1 MAHTEGSLDY
11 SRSSRYD
18 YRWALLET
26 WTFDV
31 LEDKLAARLNEMT
44 HLWHCSA
51 AQLTEWDE
59 KETKFEH
66 HRKEANRSFRDV
78 GKLLL
83 PWYKRWHKTEEKSLA
98 QLWRE
103 FKEQEKDPVY
113 AKRLAE
119 ARSSLVS
126 LQKESG
132 TQSALMEVILA
143 ARQAE
148 AARMAAEGVKRQAR
162 RKQQSAKLRK

>member
-1 MAHTEGSLDY
+1 
-11 SRSSRYD
+11 
-18 YRWALLET
+18 
-26 WTFDV
+26 
-31 LEDKLAARLNEMT
+31 MT

-59 KETKFEH
+59 KDTKFEY

-83 PWYKRWHKTEEKSLA
+83 PWYKRWQRSEEKSLA

-113 AKRLAE
+113 AARLAD
-119 ARSSLVS
+119 ARKSLVD
-126 LQKESG
+126 LQK
-132 TQSALMEVILA
+132 QSKAQDETMDAVQRAWREEGRRREA
-143 ARQAE
+143 QNAE
-148 AARMAAEGVKRQAR
+148 RQAR
-162 RKQQSAKLRK
+162 RKMRGAKLRQ

>member
-1 MAHTEGSLDY
+1 LAHREGALDFAC
-11 SRSSRYD
+11 SHRYD
-18 YRWALLET
+18 HRWALKEL
-26 WTFDV
+26 WVFDT
-31 LEDKLAARLNEMT
+31 LEDQLAARLNEMT

-59 KETKFEH
+59 KETKFEY

-83 PWYKRWHKTEEKSLA
+83 PWYKRWQRSEEKSLA

-113 AKRLAE
+113 AARLAE
-119 ARSSLVS
+119 ARQSLVA
-126 LQKESG
+126 LQKGSKDQADTMQAVE
-132 TQSALMEVILA
+132 QAW
-143 ARQAE
+143 QAE
-148 AARMAAEGVKRQAR
+148 IKRRAELEAR
-162 RKQQSAKLRK
+162 RKARRKTQGAQLRK